1 MERLMKKILLLL
13 LITLLTAACSKK
25 LNTLEQDYYTII
37 HDIVPLQ
44 EDFAN
49 KSSEPVYKLRDALE
63 QGAVFD
69 VDKAISDIEKVQTD
83 TKNII
88 TEKAKN
94 IKSDIGKQY
103 ITVKME
109 YIDSVCNFSKDMLT
123 NFKHLQDKSMKA
135 FVEILASNVA
145 VSGEKIDN
153 LLKEEERLL
162 EEIKNMVE
170 KK

>member
-1 MERLMKKILLLL
+1 MKKTLLLL
-13 LITLLTAACSKK
+13 LVLILAAACSKK

-63 QGAVFD
+63 QGTVFD

-162 EEIKNMVE
+162 VEIKNMVE

>member
-1 MERLMKKILLLL
+1 MKKTLLLL
-13 LITLLTAACSKK
+13 LVLILAAACSKK

-63 QGAVFD
+63 QGTVFD
-69 VDKAISDIEKVQTD
+69 VDKVISDIEKVQTD

>member
-1 MERLMKKILLLL
+1 MKKTLLLL
-13 LITLLTAACSKK
+13 LVLILAVACSKK

-63 QGAVFD
+63 QGTVFD

-109 YIDSVCNFSKDMLT
+109 YTDSVCNFSKDMLT

>member
-1 MERLMKKILLLL
+1 MKKTLLLL
-13 LITLLTAACSKK
+13 LILILAAACSKK

-63 QGAVFD
+63 QGTVFD
-69 VDKAISDIEKVQTD
+69 VDKTISDIEKVQTD

>member
-1 MERLMKKILLLL
+1 VKKTLLLL
-13 LITLLTAACSKK
+13 LVLILAAACSKK

-63 QGAVFD
+63 QGTVFD

>member
-1 MERLMKKILLLL
+1 MKKTLLLL
-13 LITLLTAACSKK
+13 LVLILAAACSKK

-63 QGAVFD
+63 QGTVFD
-69 VDKAISDIEKVQTD
+69 IDKAISDIEKVQTD

>member
-1 MERLMKKILLLL
+1 MKKTLLLL
-13 LITLLTAACSKK
+13 LILILAAACSKK

-63 QGAVFD
+63 QGTVFD
-69 VDKAISDIEKVQTD
+69 MDKAISDIEKVQTD

>member
-1 MERLMKKILLLL
+1 MKKTLLLL
-13 LITLLTAACSKK
+13 LLLVLILAAACSKK

-63 QGAVFD
+63 QGTVFD

>member
-1 MERLMKKILLLL
+1 MKKTLLLL
-13 LITLLTAACSKK
+13 LILILAAACSKK

-63 QGAVFD
+63 QGTVFD

-123 NFKHLQDKSMKA
+123 NFQHLQDKSMKA
-135 FVEILASNVA
+135 FVEILANSVVA
-145 VSGEKIDN
+145 SGEKIDS
-153 LLKEEERLL
+153 LLKEEEKLL

-170 KK
+170 K

>member
-1 MERLMKKILLLL
+1 MIMYNKFMGKYSEETKQMLKIE
-13 LITLLTAACSKK
+13 S
-25 LNTLEQDYYTII
+25 II
-37 HDIVPLQ
+37 IICV
-44 EDFAN
+44 
-49 KSSEPVYKLRDALE
+49 
-63 QGAVFD
+63 
-69 VDKAISDIEKVQTD
+69 ISL
-83 TKNII
+83 
-88 TEKAKN
+88 
-94 IKSDIGKQY
+94 Y

>member
-1 MERLMKKILLLL
+1 MKKTLLLL
-13 LITLLTAACSKK
+13 LVLILAAACNKK

>member
-1 MERLMKKILLLL
+1 MKKTLLLL
-13 LITLLTAACSKK
+13 LILILAAACSKK

-63 QGAVFD
+63 QGTVFD
-69 VDKAISDIEKVQTD
+69 VDRTISDIEKVQTD

>member
-1 MERLMKKILLLL
+1 MKKTLLLL
-13 LITLLTAACSKK
+13 LILILAAACSKK

-63 QGAVFD
+63 QGTVFD

>member
-1 MERLMKKILLLL
+1 MKKTLLLL
-13 LITLLTAACSKK
+13 LVLILAAACSKK

-63 QGAVFD
+63 QGTVFD
-69 VDKAISDIEKVQTD
+69 VDKTISDIEKVQTD

-153 LLKEEERLL
+153 LLKEEKRLL

>member
-1 MERLMKKILLLL
+1 MKKTLLLL
-13 LITLLTAACSKK
+13 LVLILAAACSKK

-63 QGAVFD
+63 QGTVFD
-69 VDKAISDIEKVQTD
+69 VDKTISDIEKVQTD

-103 ITVKME
+103 ITVKIE

>member
-1 MERLMKKILLLL
+1 MKKTLLLL
-13 LITLLTAACSKK
+13 LVLILAAACSKK

-63 QGAVFD
+63 QGTVFD
-69 VDKAISDIEKVQTD
+69 EDKAISDIEKVQTD

-145 VSGEKIDN
+145 VSGEKIDT

>member
-1 MERLMKKILLLL
+1 MKKTLLLL
-13 LITLLTAACSKK
+13 LVLILAAACSKK

-63 QGAVFD
+63 QGTVFD

-88 TEKAKN
+88 TEKAKT

>member
-1 MERLMKKILLLL
+1 MKKTLLLL
-13 LITLLTAACSKK
+13 LLLVLILAAACSKK

-44 EDFAN
+44 ENFAN

-63 QGAVFD
+63 QGTVFN

>member
-1 MERLMKKILLLL
+1 MKKTLLLL
-13 LITLLTAACSKK
+13 LVLILAAACSKK

-63 QGAVFD
+63 QGTVFD

>member
-1 MERLMKKILLLL
+1 MKKTLLLL
-13 LITLLTAACSKK
+13 LILILAAACSKK

-63 QGAVFD
+63 QGTVFD

-103 ITVKME
+103 ITAKME

>member
-1 MERLMKKILLLL
+1 MKKTLLLL
-13 LITLLTAACSKK
+13 LVLILAAACSKK

-63 QGAVFD
+63 QGTVFD

-94 IKSDIGKQY
+94 IKSDLGKQY

>member
-1 MERLMKKILLLL
+1 MKKTLLLL
-13 LITLLTAACSKK
+13 LVLILAAACSKK

-63 QGAVFD
+63 QRTVFD

-162 EEIKNMVE
+162 VEIKNMVE

>member
-1 MERLMKKILLLL
+1 MKKTLLLL
-13 LITLLTAACSKK
+13 LVLILAAACSKK

-63 QGAVFD
+63 QGTVFD

-153 LLKEEERLL
+153 HLKEEERLL

>member
-1 MERLMKKILLLL
+1 MKKTLLLL
-13 LITLLTAACSKK
+13 LVLILAAACSKK

-63 QGAVFD
+63 QGTVFD

-135 FVEILASNVA
+135 YVEILASNVA

>member
-1 MERLMKKILLLL
+1 MKKTLLLL
-13 LITLLTAACSKK
+13 LVLILAAACSKK

-63 QGAVFD
+63 QGTVFD
-69 VDKAISDIEKVQTD
+69 VDKTISDIEKVQTD

>member
-1 MERLMKKILLLL
+1 MKKTLLLL
-13 LITLLTAACSKK
+13 LVLILAAACSKK

-37 HDIVPLQ
+37 HDIVLLQ

-63 QGAVFD
+63 QGTVFD

>member
-1 MERLMKKILLLL
+1 MKKTLLLL
-13 LITLLTAACSKK
+13 LILILAAACSKK

-63 QGAVFD
+63 QETVFD

>member
-1 MERLMKKILLLL
+1 MKKTLLLL
-13 LITLLTAACSKK
+13 LVLILAAACSKK

-63 QGAVFD
+63 QGTVFD

-135 FVEILASNVA
+135 FVEILANSVVA
-145 VSGEKIDN
+145 SGEKIDN

>member
-1 MERLMKKILLLL
+1 MKKTLLLFII
-13 LITLLTAACSKK
+13 LILAAACSKK
-25 LNTLEQDYYTII
+25 LNTVEQDYYTII

-63 QGAVFD
+63 QGTPFD

-94 IKSDIGKQY
+94 IKSDIGKEY

-135 FVEILASNVA
+135 FIEILASNVA
-145 VSGEKIDN
+145 LSGEKIDN
-153 LLKEEERLL
+153 LLKEEERLI
-162 EEIKNMVE
+162 EDIKNMVE

>member
-1 MERLMKKILLLL
+1 MKKTLLLL
-13 LITLLTAACSKK
+13 LILILAAACSKK

-44 EDFAN
+44 EDFTN

-63 QGAVFD
+63 QGTVFD
-69 VDKAISDIEKVQTD
+69 IDKAISDIEKVQTD

>member
-1 MERLMKKILLLL
+1 MKKTLLLL
-13 LITLLTAACSKK
+13 LVLILAAACSKK

-63 QGAVFD
+63 QGIVFD
-69 VDKAISDIEKVQTD
+69 MDKAISDIEKVQTD

>member
-1 MERLMKKILLLL
+1 MKKTLLLFL
-13 LITLLTAACSKK
+13 VLILAAACSKK

-63 QGAVFD
+63 QGTVFD

>member
-1 MERLMKKILLLL
+1 MKKTLLLL
-13 LITLLTAACSKK
+13 LVLILAAACSKK

-63 QGAVFD
+63 QGTVFD

-145 VSGEKIDN
+145 VSGEKIDS

>member
-1 MERLMKKILLLL
+1 MKKTLLLL
-13 LITLLTAACSKK
+13 LVLILAAACSKK

-63 QGAVFD
+63 QGTVFD

-135 FVEILASNVA
+135 FVEILANSVA
-145 VSGEKIDN
+145 ASGEKIDS

>member
-1 MERLMKKILLLL
+1 MKKTLLLL
-13 LITLLTAACSKK
+13 LVLILAAACSKK

-44 EDFAN
+44 ENFAN

-63 QGAVFD
+63 QGTVFD